1 MKRLAMLPG
10 AWQRLFGHAM
20 RLIDDIGAHH
30 IRDPVWIFGGG
41 TVLMLR
47 HGHRRSKD
55 VDLFV
60 PDPQYLG
67 YITPRLSDV
76 AAGITD
82 NYVEAAGYVKLI
94 LEDGEIDFVAAPNL
108 TRTPFEVRK
117 VLGRRV
123 KVETSAEIVA
133 KKMWHRGDMASARDL
148 FDLALVIRQDP
159 HALID
164 AGRYLVRH
172 RQAFLDQ
179 LRSREAI
186 LRKVFAGMDFI
197 GAAASFDECVAI
209 ATEFLAALPA
219 GGAVGG
225 NSA

>member
-1 MKRLAMLPG
+1 MTRLSMLPG

-20 RLIDDIGAHH
+20 RLIDDIGARH
-30 IRDPVWIFGGG
+30 IRDPAWTFGGG

-67 YITPRLSDV
+67 YVTPRLSDV
-76 AAGITD
+76 AASITD
-82 NYVEAAGYVKLI
+82 DYVEAAGYVKLI
-94 LEDGEIDFVAAPNL
+94 LEEGEIDFVAAPNL

-133 KKMWHRGDMASARDL
+133 KKMWHRGNMATARDL
-148 FDLALVIRQDP
+148 FDLALVIREDRD
-159 HALID
+159 ALVE

-172 RQAFLDQ
+172 REAFVAQ

-186 LRKVFAGMDFI
+186 LRKVFAGIDFI
-197 GAAASFDECVAI
+197 GVAASFDECVAI
-209 ATEFLAALPA
+209 ATEFLLALPA
-219 GGAVGG
+219 GDPDAGPRQ
-225 NSA
+225 